1 MQRPKKTW
9 NSKPQHG
16 GSDSTVKVLK
26 ILKAVRDF
34 RQYTEAQEVYRKRVM
49 NRLEEGALPKQTAK
63 TVLKALEK
71 ESKTGQPNPL
81 KVLALLQNN
90 IPEEFLESHIAES
103 AAHVAGPREV
113 ILSEYLI
120 GGAEQ

>member
-1 MQRPKKTW
+1 
-9 NSKPQHG
+9 
-16 GSDSTVKVLK
+16 
-26 ILKAVRDF
+26 
-34 RQYTEAQEVYRKRVM
+34 M

-71 ESKTGQPNPL
+71 ESKGGKPNPL
-81 KVLALLQNN
+81 KVLVLLQNN
-90 IPEEFLESHIAES
+90 VPDEFLESHIAEN
-103 AAHVAGPREV
+103 AAHTSGPREV